1 LFSSSN
7 SSPQSTDPTFTHQ
20 EVLKGTEPS
29 STAEKVQVRRPS
41 NPAETHKLA
50 SQRGVLTEYQI
61 SMMNRDHKI
70 LPTDGDDS
78 TLSQRASLDGGDK
91 EEISWCCNSDDKS
104 ETWEDFKSFLGRV
117 NYSCAK
123 EATKWLLDQAG
134 INLRFTIDDLMM
146 AMTIFVLFADNIK
159 LMTASKSVDDDF
171 ITINAVCFFAFL
183 LELVLNTWS
192 KTKVISFIPWNHTGY
207 MLTFFWTLDVVAI
220 LSMLPDIPWIADPI
234 GLGGISSSL
243 SSTNKL
249 SKAGRVVRLV
259 RLVRL
264 VKLYKI
270 ASERRKKAK
279 QEEEMMEL
287 VRTGALRY
295 EEVVKQ
301 RELYNTRQSRLGEQ
315 LSESTTQRVV
325 IIVLIMVCVLP
336 LLDVPAANY
345 GPDFSTRLLQSFN
358 IDSLM
363 PGVATQNVLDTYLR
377 MNAVTPNGYESLLRL
392 TMSPFKSGLILN
404 KAAEVAALRP
414 EALDS
419 YLNQNVIGGVVY
431 ITAADFSFKWLE
443 YENAMFAILTTSFIA
458 LLLVAGSLVLTGD
471 TQKMVITPI
480 ERMMNMVEAVARDPL
495 QNLSFDHSDSKG
507 GSGEYE
513 TRLLETTIEKIT
525 GLLRVG
531 FGEAGAGIISAN
543 LQVQTSGGES
553 AAVNPLLPG
562 VRIYAVIGFCDIH
575 HFEEI
580 NQLLTNDVLIFVN
593 TIAEIVHS
601 RVHYWGGQ
609 CNKNLGNAFVI
620 IWRIGDELD
629 VQLQS
634 QGGSKGSVKVQKKSL
649 GTKVVDL
656 RRVPGVDKLA
666 DHALVGYLKIIA
678 EINRNTAVLDY
689 RNEPRLTHNNTKEFK
704 VSMGFGLHAGWA
716 IEGAVGSIHKVDATY
731 LSPHVNMAARLET
744 SSRQYGVPILISQN
758 AFDLFSNETQNLCRK
773 CDVVTVK
780 GSEVPIGIFTYDS
793 LQNQQFPRTTMQVK
807 QHDDG
812 VFEPCPEE
820 EEARER
826 REAFFA
832 AQGYFAPP
840 FEGGDDSD
848 DDIDLTEYTGNMR
861 EAISTGVSKI
871 FFGRN
876 NIESSDLFST
886 DTDLRI
892 LRMHATNED
901 FLFTFKSGVE
911 EYLDGNW
918 ASGKQKLS
926 RADAIMAKLCP
937 ALGGDG
943 PSKTLLEYMEEFG
956 PDAPSWWKGYRPLT
970 AK

>member
-1 LFSSSN
+1 M
-7 SSPQSTDPTFTHQ
+7 
-20 EVLKGTEPS
+20 
-29 STAEKVQVRRPS
+29 
-41 NPAETHKLA
+41 
-50 SQRGVLTEYQI
+50 
-61 SMMNRDHKI
+61 MMNRDHKV
-70 LPTDGDDS
+70 LPSNDGDDS
-78 TLSQRASLDGGDK
+78 TLSQRATLDSADK
-91 EEISWCCNSDDKS
+91 EEVAYCCNPDEKN
-104 ETWEDFKSFLGRV
+104 ETWDDLMHFLGRV
-117 NYSCAK
+117 NYQCAK

-159 LMTASKSVDDDF
+159 LMTSSKSVDEDF
-171 ITINAVCFFAFL
+171 ITINAVCLLAFAVEL
-183 LELVLNTWS
+183 LLNTWS
-192 KTKVISFIPWNHTGY
+192 KTKVTSFIPWAHEGY
-207 MLTFFWTLDVVAI
+207 LFTFFWTLDLVAI

-325 IIVLIMVCVLP
+325 IIVLTMVCVLP

-345 GPDFSTRLLQSFN
+345 GPDFSTRLLQAFN
-358 IDSLM
+358 TDSNMPDVSRQLM
-363 PGVATQNVLDTYLR
+363 LNTYVY
-377 MNAVTPNGYESLLRL
+377 MNSETPDNKESLLRL
-392 TMSPFKSGLILN
+392 TMSPFKTGLVMD
-404 KAAEVAALRP
+404 KAAQVAALRP

-419 YLNQNVIGGVVY
+419 YAFKEVIGGITYV
-431 ITAADFSFKWLE
+431 TAADFSFKWLE
-443 YENAMFAILTTSFIA
+443 YDNAMFAILTTLFIA

-471 TQKMVITPI
+471 TQTMVITPI

-495 QNLSFDHSDSKG
+495 QALSFDHSETG

-543 LQVQTSGGES
+543 LAMKSSGGEA

-593 TIAEIVHS
+593 LIAEIVHS

-634 QGGSKGSVKVQKKSL
+634 QGGAKGSVKVQKKSMAN
-649 GTKVVDL
+649 KVVDL

-678 EINRNTAVLDY
+678 EINRNQTVLEY
-689 RNEPRLTHNNTKEFK
+689 RNEPRLTHNQTQEFK

-758 AFDLFSNETQNLCRK
+758 AYDLFSNETQKLCRK

-780 GSEVPIGIFTYDS
+780 GSEVPIGIFTYDC
-793 LQNQQFPRTTMQVK
+793 LENQQFPRTTMQVK
-807 QHDDG
+807 SDDDG

-820 EEARER
+820 EEAKER
-826 REAFFA
+826 RDAFYASKGFFA
-832 AQGYFAPP
+832 PAWV
-840 FEGGDDSD
+840 GDDAAESD
-848 DDIDLTEYTGNMR
+848 DDLDYTEYVGNMR
-861 EAISTGVSKI
+861 ELLSTGSGKI
-871 FFGRN
+871 IFGRN
-876 NIESSDLFST
+876 NIESSDLFAT
-886 DTDLRI
+886 DTDLKV
-892 LRMHATNED
+892 LRLHATNEE
-901 FLFTFKSGVE
+901 FLYTFKSGVD

-918 ASGKQKLS
+918 AAGKEKLVKAS
-926 RADAIMAKLCP
+926 NMMSKLAP
-937 ALGGDG
+937 GLKGDG
-943 PSKTLLEYMEEFG
+943 PCMTLLDYMEEFG